1 MYRGSRY
8 ATPSQVWSQLNGER
22 QGFLRRCERYAALTI
37 PKLCLPEGHNHL
49 TTNQTTDY
57 QSLGA
62 AAVNHLNNRIMLAL
76 FRPGDPFF
84 RLDPKGET
92 KKMLDQIG
100 MTEEALGVA
109 LADKERE
116 AVSVLDQKAIRP
128 KLYQV
133 GRHVIALGNALLE
146 LGKKETRV
154 YGLRNFC
161 VKRTSSGMVHTL
173 IIREQLKFD
182 ELELE
187 VRNQITGKNAESIVS
202 LYRHICLDEAGK
214 SYVMKMAVDEQMLMG
229 NQYMG
234 KWPLDKMPYHVI
246 TWDLADEHDYATG
259 LVEEHLGDF
268 EALSALS
275 ESLLDGSVLGT
286 EIRWLVNPGGVTSVD
301 DFKNSKNGD
310 AIAGLEGDV
319 ATVSGDNAKGVEFA
333 LKVIEVYSQRIAR
346 AFLLQSAMVRDAE
359 RVTAEEIRAI
369 AMELET
375 AFGGVYSQ
383 LGMTW
388 QKPVAHW
395 CLADVDMDVRGTEL
409 NVTVITGLDALT
421 RNAELEKLRAALG
434 DLALFEQLP
443 EGLKARIDWQAI
455 AGFVGAGRGVDL
467 VPFLKSEKQVQ
478 QETQQAMQQQVRMES
493 GIAAGQATAKVAA
506 EQGVQ

>member
-1 MYRGSRY
+1 MSFRGVRY
-8 ATPSQVWSQLNGER
+8 STPSQVWSQLNGER

-49 TTNQTTDY
+49 TTQQTTDY

-62 AAVNHLNNRIMLAL
+62 AAVNHLNNRILLSL

-84 RLDPKGET
+84 RLDPQGKT
-92 KKMLDQIG
+92 KEMMKQ
-100 MTEEALGVA
+100 LGV
-109 LADKERE
+109 
-116 AVSVLDQKAIRP
+116 
-128 KLYQV
+128 
-133 GRHVIALGNALLE
+133 LLE
-146 LGKKETRV
+146 LTKETRV
-154 YGLRNFC
+154 YGIRNFC
-161 VKRTSSGMVHTL
+161 VKRTSSGLVHT
-173 IIREQLKFD
+173 IVIREQLKFD
-182 ELELE
+182 ELELP
-187 VRNQITGKNAESIVS
+187 VRQQITGKQPETVVS
-202 LYRHICLDEAGK
+202 LYRLICLDEGGK
-214 SYVMKMAVDEQMLMG
+214 SYTMKMAVDEQIIMG

-246 TWDLADEHDYATG
+246 AWDLADEADYATG

-286 EIRWLVNPGGVTSVD
+286 EIRWLVNPGGITSVD
-301 DFKNSKNGD
+301 EFKKSSNGD
-310 AIAGLEGDV
+310 AIAGQEGDIS
-319 ATVSGDNAKGVEFA
+319 TVSGDNAKGVEFA
-333 LKVIEVYSQRIAR
+333 LKVIEVYSQRLAR

-383 LGMTW
+383 LGVLW
-388 QKPVAHW
+388 QKPVAQW
-395 CLADVDMDVRGTEL
+395 CMADIDLDVRGTEL
-409 NVTVITGLDALT
+409 AVTVITGLDALT
-421 RNAELEKLRAALG
+421 RNAALEKLRAALG

-443 EGLKARIDWQAI
+443 DGLKARIDWEKI

-478 QETQQAMQQQVRMES
+478 AEQQQAMQSNVRMES